1 MELAAAAPARSGAAK
16 PLAQTPCPNSNCV
29 VFSAWCRPEFI
40 CPPHRHYNRAA
51 RGGRGEP
58 ASWVLRWSP
67 GLHPRSCSAAVLSPV
82 LAASTNHFVSAHP
95 TIQVSFYLHQ
105 FLTTRVPPHPAV
117 TGGGAGHSTSLS
129 GSGGGRVPSMQQL
142 VGFLSSQ
149 RLSSEVQVR
158 TDLYPRAL
166 ADVPVTHFFGA
177 ARPTEHQAGA
187 AAPAQGGSSGSDLEA
202 AAAVLMAAAQ
212 HASEGWSGAAARD
225 MRSRPPPAAPLFA
238 LLEAAGGGS
247 SSDNGSAQAAAVV
260 AVAWVAAA
268 LLAYHIMKG
277 V

>member
-1 MELAAAAPARSGAAK
+1 M
-16 PLAQTPCPNSNCV
+16 
-29 VFSAWCRPEFI
+29 
-40 CPPHRHYNRAA
+40 
-51 RGGRGEP
+51 
-58 ASWVLRWSP
+58 
-67 GLHPRSCSAAVLSPV
+67 LSPV

-95 TIQVSFYLHQ
+95 TTQVSFYLHQ

-202 AAAVLMAAAQ
+202 AAAVLMDAAQ
-212 HASEGWSGAAARD
+212 RSSEDCSGAAATN
-225 MRSRPPPAAPLFA
+225 MCSRPPPAAPLFA

-247 SSDNGSAQAAAVV
+247 SSDTGGSTQAAAVV

-268 LLAYHIMKG
+268 LLAHRMMK
-277 V
+277 